1 MLDGKAIQAMLRS
14 GGITISAE
22 EAERLSAP
30 LHAIFTDLRKLDD
43 LEAEVGEPDPGFVV
57 EE

>member
-1 MLDGKAIQAMLRS
+1 MLDSQTIQAILRS

-22 EAERLSAP
+22 AAERLGAP
-30 LHAIFTDLRKLDD
+30 LHAILADLQKLDD